1 MAQYRVFAKNLA
13 GTMTTERGYHHGD
26 LRASLISRALAVVET
41 DGYEAVSLR
50 ALAEELGVTR
60 GAPYRHFPE
69 RDQLLAEV
77 ASLGFERAHALLGV
91 EVEKAA
97 DPVEQLFRSGRLFLR
112 FAGENPQLFRLMYD
126 SGLLQRVDDFPH
138 LAQVQRETYD
148 AVYRLYA
155 QAAGKTDA
163 AKDKAM
169 QARVVAFWA
178 TLFGYA
184 KLLQADTL
192 QPYMK
197 GRIAAQELEDEV
209 LRTAV
214 GPEISAK
221 LAGMHTVR

>member
-1 MAQYRVFAKNLA
+1 
-13 GTMTTERGYHHGD
+13 MTTERGYHHGD
-26 LRASLISRALAVVET
+26 LRASLISRALAIVEAS
-41 DGYEAVSLR
+41 GYEAVSLR

-77 ASLGFERAHALLGV
+77 AFIGFERAHALIGIALK
-91 EVEKAA
+91 EAA

-112 FAGENPQLFRLMYD
+112 FARENPQLFRLMYD
-126 SGLLQRVDDFPH
+126 SGLLQRIDDFPH
-138 LAQVQRETYD
+138 LAQAQRETYD
-148 AVYRLYA
+148 AVYNLYT
-155 QAAGKTDA
+155 QAAGKSGA

-169 QARVVAFWA
+169 QARVVAYWA

-184 KLLQADTL
+184 KLLQADML
-192 QPYMK
+192 QSYMK

-209 LRTAV
+209 LRTAT

-221 LAGMHTVR
+221 LAGTHIFR